1 MPVTINGDYIP
12 PENEGNN
19 RYNSNAR
26 NLLAEIKKTTNEAV
40 ASYNTKPKAKP
51 YIQRLIF
58 LRSNLPDYPSV
69 RSIFDE
75 LVCHAEAASG
85 HGRDKQHWLSFVTQ
99 DLILLEWE
107 FKRFNLLP
115 DTEEK

>member
-1 MPVTINGDYIP
+1 
-12 PENEGNN
+12 
-19 RYNSNAR
+19 
-26 NLLAEIKKTTNEAV
+26 
-40 ASYNTKPKAKP
+40 
-51 YIQRLIF
+51 
-58 LRSNLPDYPSV
+58 V

-107 FKRFNLLP
+107 FKRFYLLP